1 MGQTSSKTHGA
12 TIFGYLITPT
22 APTTQEQ
29 VNDPL
34 KSHPDLYGLKS
45 IEGSQS
51 IDNDLA
57 YIDSKYYP
65 DTRLIQ
71 PPQEDQSKEAP
82 KLTFATV
89 AAASHEGKLLEVKL
103 SLRSLASLSPEIG
116 LLRMMRKLDLS
127 SNYLESLPDTIGY
140 LVLLEEL
147 SLANNKIVEIP
158 DTISYLSRL
167 LELDLSK
174 NQLSHITPSV
184 GYLKKLRILGLSS
197 NQLSRLPEEIGNL
210 RQLTSLDLSH
220 NPICILPAEI
230 SQLSFLRRLVLEGCN
245 LQTTLEYK
253 LAHDPPSLKEICARQ
268 VVSRKLA
275 LKSLADPLANYLA
288 SSKVCTSCHE
298 PYFTSYVLRGRFV
311 ERSDTMIPLEYR
323 LCSAHWQNQDDRLLY
338 LFSSPPSTTA
348 VSPPANP
355 TRPRLP
361 ALEARV
367 PTERQSVR
375 RSFARL
381 RSPPIAM
388 LSQRS
393 KQSV

>member
-1 MGQTSSKTHGA
+1 MGQATSKTHGA
-12 TIFGYLITPT
+12 HTFGYLVTPT
-22 APTTQEQ
+22 TTIQEQ

-34 KSHPDLYGLKS
+34 KSHPDLYGLNS
-45 IEGSQS
+45 VEGSQS
-51 IDNDLA
+51 LENDLA
-57 YIDSKYYP
+57 YIDAKYYP
-65 DTRLIQ
+65 DTRLAQPKIQ
-71 PPQEDQSKEAP
+71 PKEAP
-82 KLTFATV
+82 KLTFAAV
-89 AAASHEGKLLEVKL
+89 ATAHEGKLLEVKL
-103 SLRSLASLSPEIG
+103 SLRSLGSLSQEIG

-184 GYLKKLRILGLSS
+184 GYLKKLRILGLSY

-210 RQLTSLDLSH
+210 RQLTSLDLAH
-220 NPICILPAEI
+220 NPLGILPAEI
-230 SQLSFLRRLVLEGCN
+230 SQLSFLRRLVLEDCP
-245 LQTTLEYK
+245 LQTSLEYE

-268 VVSRKLA
+268 IVNRKLA
-275 LKSLADPLANYLA
+275 PKRLADPLAHYIS
-288 SSKVCTSCHE
+288 SSKVCTSCHG
-298 PYFTSYVLRGRFV
+298 PYFTSHVLRGRFV
-311 ERSDTMIPLEYR
+311 ERSDIMVPLEYR
-323 LCSAHWQNQDDRLLY
+323 LCSAHWQNQDDRLLH
-338 LFSSPPSTTA
+338 LFSSPPLTPTS
-348 VSPPANP
+348 SANP

-361 ALEARV
+361 VLEARV
-367 PTERQSVR
+367 PVER
-375 RSFARL
+375 RSIKRSLARL

-393 KQSV
+393 KQSI